1 MFLSPCS
8 TLPWAPAKAKHHDDD
23 KEHLDDLLPWLL
35 HPDRIALLLSTAFAF
50 EAHVQ
55 IVFILVIYNFDRV
68 SSALVIL
75 TSFSLNLE
83 WDLSWEHPL
92 LPKRVSSN
100 LEWFMFPDRLLVT
113 NSVSSSTCDT
123 EGRNILLVF
132 VRAVMVL
139 VDLQRAWITFENR
152 VIFILQSCESLY
164 RHSLDLHFIFKYT
177 DLSNICLTFGIRLP
191 LHQIDPFKNVC
202 IYWTTNLVIWWW
214 HEKERDDEYDDHL
227 IRRHHCS

>member
-1 MFLSPCS
+1 MSRRPHVKTINFFDFISSTFFMFLSPCC
-8 TLPWAPAKAKHHDDD
+8 TLPWSPAKAKHQDDD

-35 HPDRIALLLSTAFAF
+35 HPDRIALLLTTTFAF

-123 EGRNILLVF
+123 EGLNILFVF

-139 VDLQRAWITFENR
+139 VDLQRAWITFENM
-152 VIFILQSCESLY
+152 
-164 RHSLDLHFIFKYT
+164 
-177 DLSNICLTFGIRLP
+177 
-191 LHQIDPFKNVC
+191 
-202 IYWTTNLVIWWW
+202 
-214 HEKERDDEYDDHL
+214 
-227 IRRHHCS
+227 